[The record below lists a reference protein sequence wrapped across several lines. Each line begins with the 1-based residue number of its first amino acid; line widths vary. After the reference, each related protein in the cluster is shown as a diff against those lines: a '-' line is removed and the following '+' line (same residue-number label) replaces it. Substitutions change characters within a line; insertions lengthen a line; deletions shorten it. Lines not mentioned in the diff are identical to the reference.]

1 MSSNELPPLVTLF
14 IILVGVVVLVVSV
27 AIVINYFSRQAY
39 SDNYDL
45 LREQIK
51 IQDGMIDGLKNQMNS
66 ALLQYSKLI
75 EELRE
80 EVEVLR
86 WYVTE
91 EGLPV
96 PKDRRHAAELMARRK
111 DEIDLAKR
119 MKTEILEEDFH
130 ELRHRAKAMRLNQD
144 NPYYEPQAKNP
155 PVTQQPTTQ
164 QQPARQEPSKRKM

>member
-1 MSSNELPPLVTLF
+1 MSIQSIMSSTELSPLVTLF
-14 IILVGVVVLVVSV
+14 FILVGVVVLVVLV
-27 AIVINYFSRQAY
+27 AIAVDTFSRRAY
-39 SDNYDL
+39 RENYAML
-45 LREQIK
+45 KEHVEF
-51 IQDGMIDGLKNQMNS
+51 QDKTIESLKSQMNS

-111 DEIDLAKR
+111 DEIDMAKR
-119 MKTEILEEDFH
+119 MKTEVLEDDFQ
-130 ELRHRAKAMRLNQD
+130 ELRDRARTMRLDRDRPRGEQRTEPT
-144 NPYYEPQAKNP
+144 PYPTQAEP
-155 PVTQQPTTQ
+155 
-164 QQPARQEPSKRKM
+164 KRKM